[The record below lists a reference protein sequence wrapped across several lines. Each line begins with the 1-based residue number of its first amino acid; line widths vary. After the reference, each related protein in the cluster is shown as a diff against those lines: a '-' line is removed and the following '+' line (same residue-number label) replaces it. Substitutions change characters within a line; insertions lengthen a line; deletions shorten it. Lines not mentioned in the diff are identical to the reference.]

1 MNRACSRLA
10 LLMALPLAATLL
22 ALGCASGDPAP
33 GPTGASTGAG
43 IPAQREAAGD
53 LTEIDTVAHTATR
66 QVRRISLDSLQASL
80 GIVAGNDIHGQP
92 IYWRAAYGV
101 NKIQFDGLN
110 SGGYSKFGDEL
121 GRPNYLTETE
131 ESVLTT
137 ALYMKFMRDLAT
149 NVCSQM
155 VEADRAYGPS
165 SLPAGDRN
173 LWRFAPV
180 STPASEEQVTQNLQY
195 LVLRFLALKATSDA
209 PLVASLREVYRAG
222 ETSTGHLSGDE
233 DAQIEGWRGVCIAML
248 ESPLFHLD

>member
-53 LTEIDTVAHTATR
+53 LTEIDTAAHTATR

-80 GIVAGNDIHGQP
+80 GIVAGNDIHGEP
-92 IYWRAAYGV
+92 IYWSIPNGTGTPH
-101 NKIQFDGLN
+101 DGLN
-110 SGGYSKFGDEL
+110 SGAYSKFGDEL

-131 ESVLTT
+131 ENVLTT
-137 ALYMKFMRDLAT
+137 ALYMKFMRDLAA

-180 STPASEEQVTQNLQY
+180 SKPASAEQVTQNIQY
-195 LVLRFLALKATSDA
+195 LVLRFLALKATIDA
-209 PLVASLREVYRAG
+209 PLVASLLEVYRAG
-222 ETSTGHLSGDE
+222 ETSTGHPSGDE
-233 DAQIEGWRGVCIAML
+233 NAQIEGWRGVCIALL